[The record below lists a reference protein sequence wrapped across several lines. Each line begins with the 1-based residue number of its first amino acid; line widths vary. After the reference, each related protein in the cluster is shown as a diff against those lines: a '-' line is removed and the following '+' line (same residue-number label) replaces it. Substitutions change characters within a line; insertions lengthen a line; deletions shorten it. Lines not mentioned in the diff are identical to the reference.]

1 MKHSRVVFSV
11 SPEAKRLST
20 SARLKTNI
28 EVLFAVGP
36 QKVTSETEVS
46 PISQYASATLQY
58 DGMELTASL
67 TITIFYLELEVIEVE
82 QQLDCE

>member
-28 EVLFAVGP
+28 EVLFVVGP

-58 DGMELTASL
+58 DGMVLTDSL
-67 TITIFYLELEVIEVE
+67 SQSPFKLEQE
-82 QQLDCE
+82 QDCE

>member
-28 EVLFAVGP
+28 EVLFVVGP

-58 DGMELTASL
+58 DGMVLTASHSQSP
-67 TITIFYLELEVIEVE
+67 FKLEQE
-82 QQLDCE
+82 QDCE

>member
-20 SARLKTNI
+20 SARFKTNI
-28 EVLFAVGP
+28 EVLFLVGP

-46 PISQYASATLQY
+46 HISQNASATLQY
-58 DGMELTASL
+58 DGMVLTASL
-67 TITIFYLELEVIEVE
+67 SQSPFKLEQE
-82 QQLDCE
+82 QDCE